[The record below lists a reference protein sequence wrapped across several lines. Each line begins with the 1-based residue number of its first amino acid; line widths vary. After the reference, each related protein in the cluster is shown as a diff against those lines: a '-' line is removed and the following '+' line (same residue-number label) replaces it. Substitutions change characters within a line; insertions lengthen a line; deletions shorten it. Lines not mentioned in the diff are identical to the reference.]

1 MTIDEA
7 IEHAKE
13 KAKEQRYYANFEHN
27 GMMYQSCVKC
37 AEEHEQLAEWL
48 EELKAMKNLDKTNF
62 SDGYNRGIDDFLRKA
77 DGVIPYTYSGNKIIK
92 RLEKIADEL
101 KGGKNEQRK

>member
-1 MTIDEA
+1 MTIDES

-13 KAKEQRYYANFEHN
+13 KAKEQRYYANFERN
-27 GMMYQSCVKC
+27 GMMYQSRIKC

-48 EELKAMKNLDKTNF
+48 EELKAMRNLDKTNF
-62 SDGYNRGIDDFLRKA
+62 SDGYNRGIDDFLQKA
-77 DGVIPYTYSGNKIIK
+77 DEVIPYTCIGTEFMR
-92 RLEKIADEL
+92 RLTKIADEL

>member
-7 IEHAKE
+7 IERCDTLVTNCHIIFPE
-13 KAKEQRYYANFEHN
+13 DPDI
-27 GMMYQSCVKC
+27 
-37 AEEHEQLAEWL
+37 AEECSEKYKQLAEWL
-48 EELKAMKNLDKTNF
+48 EELKVVRNLDKNNF

-101 KGGKNEQRK
+101 KGGRDETKL